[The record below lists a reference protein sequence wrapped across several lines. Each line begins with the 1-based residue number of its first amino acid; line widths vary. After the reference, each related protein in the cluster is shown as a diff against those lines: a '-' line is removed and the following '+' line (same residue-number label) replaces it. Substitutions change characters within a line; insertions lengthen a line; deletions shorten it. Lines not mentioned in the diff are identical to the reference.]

1 MEPASQKPASAAAQ
15 EEARATPSVV
25 RRQAMI
31 FAALFLNILFGRDH
45 VAACLTFSSCADGR
59 GLALNR

>member
-1 MEPASQKPASAAAQ
+1 MREPGRIPG
-15 EEARATPSVV
+15 VM

-45 VAACLTFSSCADGR
+45 VAACLTFSSRADGQ